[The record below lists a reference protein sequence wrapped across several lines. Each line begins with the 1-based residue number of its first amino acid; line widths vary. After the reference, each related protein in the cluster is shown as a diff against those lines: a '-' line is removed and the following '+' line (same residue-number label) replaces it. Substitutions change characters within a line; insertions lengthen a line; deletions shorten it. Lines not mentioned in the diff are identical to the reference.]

1 MDQRT
6 RGVRMARPADAL
18 MRRCAVLFCG
28 FALGAAACTAGAQA
42 PAYPTKPI
50 RMVVALAAGGPT
62 DIVMRILASKM
73 SEQLG
78 QQIVV
83 DNRAAAGG
91 SVAGEIV
98 ANAPADGYTLFA
110 GANGTIAIAPSL
122 FTKLPFSTT
131 RDFTPVALVGNSPF
145 AVMVHPG
152 MPAASMKD
160 LLALA
165 KAKPGAINY
174 GSSGQG
180 GTGHLATELL
190 VLMTGVKMT
199 HVPYKGAG
207 PALIG
212 LVSKE
217 IELMISGLASG
228 LPYIKQRQVRAI
240 AVTSPKRLPQL
251 PDVPPVADTVPG
263 YEAGSWY
270 ALLTRN
276 GTPRGIV
283 ERLNREAVA
292 AVTSPEVS
300 AKLVASGVDPEPLA
314 PEQLGVKI
322 RVETERWAKVVKAA
336 GLKPQ

>member
-1 MDQRT
+1 MT
-6 RGVRMARPADAL
+6 RALTVLLCVLAASGPA
-18 MRRCAVLFCG
+18 V
-28 FALGAAACTAGAQA
+28 AAEQS
-42 PAYPTKPI
+42 YPTRPI

-62 DIVMRILASKM
+62 DIVMRILAQKL

-78 QQIVV
+78 QQVVV
-83 DNRAAAGG
+83 DNRPAVGG

-98 ANAPADGYTLFA
+98 ANAPADGYTWFA

-122 FTKLPFSTT
+122 FAKLPYSVT
-131 RDFTPVALVGNSPF
+131 RDLTPLALVGNSPL
-145 AVMVHPG
+145 AVMVHPSV
-152 MPAASMKD
+152 PANSMKD

-207 PALIG
+207 PSLIG
-212 LVSKE
+212 LVGGE
-217 IELMISGLASG
+217 IQLMISGVASG
-228 LPYIKQRQVRAI
+228 LPYIKQKQVRAI
-240 AVTSPKRLPQL
+240 GVTSPRRLPHL

-270 ALLTRN
+270 AVLTRT
-276 GTPRGIV
+276 GTPRAIV
-283 ERLNREAVA
+283 ERVNREAA
-292 AVTSPEVS
+292 TAINSPEVNS
-300 AKLVASGVDPEPLA
+300 KLVAAGVDPEPMT
-314 PEQLGVKI
+314 PEQLSAKI

>member
-1 MDQRT
+1 MNQ
-6 RGVRMARPADAL
+6 AHAL
-18 MRRCAVLFCG
+18 SIILSAVT
-28 FALGAAACTAGAQA
+28 AAHAAAATAQS
-42 PAYPTKPI
+42 YPTRPI
-50 RMVVALAAGGPT
+50 RVVVALAAGGPT
-62 DIVMRILASKM
+62 DIVIRIVAAKM
-73 SEQLG
+73 TEQLG
-78 QQIVV
+78 QQLVI

-98 ANAPADGYTLFA
+98 AHAPADGYTLFA

-122 FTKLPFSTT
+122 FTKLPFSVAK
-131 RDFTPVALVGNSPF
+131 DFTPVALVGNSPF

-152 MPAASMKD
+152 VPANSVKE

-165 KAKPGAINY
+165 KSKPGGINY

-190 VLMTGVKMT
+190 VMMTGVRMT

-212 LVSKE
+212 LVGKE

-240 AVTSPKRLPQL
+240 AVTSPRRLPQL

-270 ALLTRN
+270 AFLTRA
-276 GTPRGIV
+276 GTPRSVI
-283 ERLNREAVA
+283 ERLNREAVIA
-292 AVTSPEVS
+292 INSPDVN
-300 AKLVASGVDPEPLA
+300 AKLIASGVDPEPIT
-314 PEQLGVKI
+314 PEQLAAKI

-336 GLKPQ
+336 GVKAQ

>member
-1 MDQRT
+1 MSK
-6 RGVRMARPADAL
+6 AR
-18 MRRCAVLFCG
+18 LFSIVVFMVAATHAA
-28 FALGAAACTAGAQA
+28 FATAQS
-42 PAYPTKPI
+42 YPTRPI
-50 RMVVALAAGGPT
+50 RVVVALAAGGPT
-62 DIVMRILASKM
+62 DIVIRIVAAKM
-73 SEQLG
+73 TEQLG
-78 QQIVV
+78 QQLVI

-122 FTKLPFSTT
+122 FTKLPFSVAK
-131 RDFTPVALVGNSPF
+131 DFTPVALVGNSPF

-152 MPAASMKD
+152 VPANSVKE

-165 KAKPGAINY
+165 RSKPGGINY

-190 VLMTGVKMT
+190 VMMTGVRMT

-212 LVSKE
+212 LVGKE
-217 IELMISGLASG
+217 IELMISGLAAG

-240 AVTSPKRLPQL
+240 AVTSPKRLPHL
-251 PDVPPVADTVPG
+251 PDVPPVSDTVPG

-270 ALLTRN
+270 AFLTRA
-276 GTPRGIV
+276 GTPRAIV
-283 ERLNREAVA
+283 ERLNREAVIA
-292 AVTSPEVS
+292 IKNPDVN
-300 AKLVASGVDPEPLA
+300 AKLITSGVDPEPIS
-314 PEQLGVKI
+314 PEQLAAKI
-322 RVETERWAKVVKAA
+322 RMETERWGKVVKAA
-336 GLKPQ
+336 GVKAQ

>member
-1 MDQRT
+1 MNTPR
-6 RGVRMARPADAL
+6 AI
-18 MRRCAVLFCG
+18 AVFL
-28 FALGAAACTAGAQA
+28 AAALLCASVASAQN
-42 PAYPTKPI
+42 YPTRPI

-62 DIVMRILASKM
+62 DIVMRILATKM

-91 SVAGEIV
+91 AVAGDIV

-122 FTKLPFSTT
+122 FTKLPFSVA
-131 RDFTPVALVGNSPF
+131 RDFAPVALVGNSPF
-145 AVMVHPG
+145 AVMAHPG
-152 MPAASMKD
+152 VPANSVAD
-160 LLALA
+160 LIALA

-190 VLMTGVKMT
+190 VLMTGTRMT

-207 PALIG
+207 PSLIG
-212 LVSKE
+212 LVSRE

-228 LPYIKQRQVRAI
+228 LPYIKQKQVRAL
-240 AVTSPKRLPQL
+240 AVTSPKRVPQL
-251 PDVPPVADTVPG
+251 PEVPPVADTVPG

-270 ALLTRN
+270 AVLTRA
-276 GTPRGIV
+276 GTPRPIV
-283 ERLNREAVA
+283 ERLNREAAA
-292 AVTSPEVS
+292 AVRSPDVN
-300 AKLVASGVDPEPLA
+300 AKLVSSGVDPDPLTPDA
-314 PEQLGVKI
+314 LGEKI
-322 RVETERWAKVVKAA
+322 RAETARWAKVVKAA
-336 GLKPQ
+336 GVKPQ

>member
-1 MDQRT
+1 MNKGR
-6 RGVRMARPADAL
+6 AL
-18 MRRCAVLFCG
+18 SIILAAV
-28 FALGAAACTAGAQA
+28 AAAHAAFATAQS
-42 PAYPTKPI
+42 YPTRPI
-50 RMVVALAAGGPT
+50 RVVVALAAGGPT
-62 DIVMRILASKM
+62 DIVIRIVAGKM
-73 SEQLG
+73 TEQLG
-78 QQIVV
+78 QQLVI

-122 FTKLPFSTT
+122 FTKLPFSVA

-152 MPAASMKD
+152 VPASSVKE

-165 KAKPGAINY
+165 KTKSGGINY

-190 VLMTGVKMT
+190 IMMTGVRMT

-212 LVSKE
+212 LVGKE

-240 AVTSPKRLPQL
+240 AVTSPKRLPHL

-270 ALLTRN
+270 AFLTRA
-276 GTPRGIV
+276 GTPRSII
-283 ERLNREAVA
+283 ERLNREAVIA
-292 AVTSPEVS
+292 INSPDVN
-300 AKLVASGVDPEPLA
+300 AKLVASGVDPEPIT
-314 PEQLGVKI
+314 PEQLAVKI
-322 RVETERWAKVVKAA
+322 RAETERWAKVVKAA
-336 GLKPQ
+336 GVKPQ

>member
-1 MDQRT
+1 MSMT
-6 RGVRMARPADAL
+6 R
-18 MRRCAVLFCG
+18 
-28 FALGAAACTAGAQA
+28 AAALLVAMILFTTSAAAQN
-42 PAYPTKPI
+42 YPVRPI

-62 DIVMRILASKM
+62 DIVVRIVAARM

-91 SVAGEIV
+91 AVAGDIV

-122 FTKLPFSTT
+122 FTKLPFSVA
-131 RDFTPVALVGNSPF
+131 RDFTPVALIGNSPF

-152 MPAASMKD
+152 VPAKSIAD

-190 VLMTGVKMT
+190 IMMTGARMT

-207 PALIG
+207 PSLIG
-212 LVSKE
+212 LVGKE

-240 AVTSPKRLPQL
+240 AVTSPKRVPQL

-270 ALLTRN
+270 AFLTRA
-276 GTPRGIV
+276 GTPRPIV
-283 ERLNREAVA
+283 ERLNREAATAIRSSDVNG
-292 AVTSPEVS
+292 
-300 AKLVASGVDPEPLA
+300 KLVSSGVDPDPVT
-314 PEQLGVKI
+314 PEQLGTKI
-322 RVETERWAKVVKAA
+322 RAETARWAKVVKAA
-336 GLKPQ
+336 GLKAQ

>member
-1 MDQRT
+1 MT
-6 RGVRMARPADAL
+6 KARAILIVLSAL
-18 MRRCAVLFCG
+18 IFIHTG
-28 FALGAAACTAGAQA
+28 FAAAQT
-42 PAYPTKPI
+42 YPTRPI
-50 RMVVALAAGGPT
+50 RVVVALAAGGPT
-62 DIVMRILASKM
+62 DIVIRIVAAKM

-78 QQIVV
+78 QQLVI

-91 SVAGEIV
+91 AVAGDIV
-98 ANAPADGYTLFA
+98 ANAPPDGYTLFA

-122 FTKLPFSTT
+122 FAKLPFSVS

-152 MPAASMKD
+152 VPATSVKD
-160 LLALA
+160 LLAIA
-165 KAKPGAINY
+165 KAKPGSINY

-190 VLMTGVKMT
+190 VLMTGARMT

-228 LPYIKQRQVRAI
+228 LPYIKQRQVRAL
-240 AVTSPKRLPQL
+240 AVTSTKRLPQL
-251 PDVPPVADTVPG
+251 PDAPTVADTVPG

-270 ALLTRN
+270 ALLTRA
-276 GTPRGIV
+276 GTPRNII
-283 ERLNREAVA
+283 ERLNREAVT
-292 AVTSPEVS
+292 AVNSPDVH
-300 AKLVASGVDPEPLA
+300 AKLVAAGVDPEPVT
-314 PEQLGVKI
+314 PEQLGAKI
-322 RVETERWAKVVKAA
+322 RLETARWAKVVKAA

>member
-1 MDQRT
+1 MALELLTTGNDLMNRA
-6 RGVRMARPADAL
+6 RGILIVL
-18 MRRCAVLFCG
+18 SAVIFIHTS
-28 FALGAAACTAGAQA
+28 FAAAQT
-42 PAYPTKPI
+42 YPTRPI
-50 RMVVALAAGGPT
+50 RVVVALAAGGPT
-62 DIVMRILASKM
+62 DIVIRIVAAKM

-78 QQIVV
+78 QQLVI

-91 SVAGEIV
+91 AVAGDIV
-98 ANAPADGYTLFA
+98 ANAPPDGYTLFA

-122 FTKLPFSTT
+122 FAKLPFSVS

-152 MPAASMKD
+152 VPATSIKD
-160 LLALA
+160 LLAIA
-165 KAKPGAINY
+165 KAKPGSINY

-190 VLMTGVKMT
+190 VLMTGARMT

-228 LPYIKQRQVRAI
+228 LPYIKQRQVRAL
-240 AVTSPKRLPQL
+240 AVTSTKRLPQL
-251 PDVPPVADTVPG
+251 PDAPTVADTVPG

-270 ALLTRN
+270 AMLTRA
-276 GTPRGIV
+276 GTPRNIV
-283 ERLNREAVA
+283 ERLNREAVT
-292 AVTSPEVS
+292 AVNSPDVH
-300 AKLVASGVDPEPLA
+300 AKLVASGVDPEPVT
-314 PEQLGVKI
+314 PEQLGAKI
-322 RVETERWAKVVKAA
+322 RLETARWAKVVKAA